1 MLNPTRTNS
10 SVEFESI
17 AETDGNLPAV
27 SLLALFESEE
37 SGLMRY
43 ALALTGRR
51 AVAEEIVQDAFL
63 QLHINWDHVAMPRA
77 WLYRSVRN
85 RGLDHLRRSKREK
98 LQCDDVQTTTVIDG
112 GGQPPDAILSQV
124 EDTLQLR
131 RLLQELSENDQRL
144 IRLKYFEERKY
155 REISEQ
161 TGLSIGN
168 VGYRLHH
175 IVQHLASRLRPLG
188 SEESK

>member
-17 AETDGNLPAV
+17 AETDGDLPTV

-63 QLHINWDHVAMPRA
+63 QLHISWDHVAMPRA
-77 WLYRSVRN
+77 WLYHSVRN

-98 LQCDDVQTTTVIDG
+98 LQCDDVQTTPVIDG
-112 GGQPPDAILSQV
+112 GGQQPDAILSQI

-168 VGYRLHH
+168 VGYRLHQ
-175 IVQHLASRLRPLG
+175 IMRHLASRLRPLG